1 METLPRC
8 SHTTRTTDTTSIA
21 WIELSSIRMIVSIL
35 KGSYGN
41 ALRRLRRL
49 GRSKAI
55 PEVITPIPNFLAH
68 MLHFKMAAENTEL
81 NTSLFMEEV
90 QKYPAIYNKFSTD
103 YKNKFIRMNIW
114 KAIGKK
120 FSLDAAEAEK
130 KYKNVRT
137 TFGRYLRKKSL
148 FHLVLMLS
156 PLQQSSVIWIGCQTT
171 STNDHPLS
179 QTCRVVI
186 KGKMMQIM
194 VKKQKAQTMSRTRLN
209 MRKHQVRM
217 TCSLKRL
224 FLQLLILRLLL
235 LLLMMVSQTG
245 VQNRK
250 GNQHQKTMGLKCK
263 EGKGQ

>member
-21 WIELSSIRMIVSIL
+21 WIELSCIRTIVSIL

-55 PEVITPIPNFLAH
+55 PEVITPIPNFLAPFF
-68 MLHFKMAAENTEL
+68 LFKMAAENTEL

-120 FSLDAAEAEK
+120 FGLDMAEAEK
-130 KYKNVRT
+130 KYKNVRST
-137 TFGRYLRKKSL
+137 YGRYLRKKKSFPSGSDAVPSPAEFSNL
-148 FHLVLMLS
+148 DWLS
-156 PLQQSSVIWIGCQTT
+156 NHINQRPSTVTNVQSR
-171 STNDHPLS
+171 D
-179 QTCRVVI
+179 
-186 KGKMMQIM
+186 
-194 VKKQKAQTMSRTRLN
+194 
-209 MRKHQVRM
+209 
-217 TCSLKRL
+217 
-224 FLQLLILRLLL
+224 
-235 LLLMMVSQTG
+235 
-245 VQNRK
+245 
-250 GNQHQKTMGLKCK
+250 
-263 EGKGQ
+263 

>member
-1 METLPRC
+1 
-8 SHTTRTTDTTSIA
+8 
-21 WIELSSIRMIVSIL
+21 
-35 KGSYGN
+35 
-41 ALRRLRRL
+41 
-49 GRSKAI
+49 
-55 PEVITPIPNFLAH
+55 

-81 NTSLFMEEV
+81 NTSLFMEEE

-179 QTCRVVI
+179 QMCRVGM

-194 VKKQKAQTMSRTRLN
+194 VKKQKVQTMSRTRLN
-209 MRKHQVRM
+209 MRKH
-217 TCSLKRL
+217 
-224 FLQLLILRLLL
+224 
-235 LLLMMVSQTG
+235 
-245 VQNRK
+245 
-250 GNQHQKTMGLKCK
+250 
-263 EGKGQ
+263 